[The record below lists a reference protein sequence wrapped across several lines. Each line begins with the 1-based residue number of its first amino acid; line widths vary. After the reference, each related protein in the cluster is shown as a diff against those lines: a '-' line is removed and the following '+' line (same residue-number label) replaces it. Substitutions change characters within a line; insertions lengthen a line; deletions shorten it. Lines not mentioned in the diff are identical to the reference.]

1 MIVEQQKNSVIEGL
15 IYAETK
21 LELWSS
27 YKISMQLGMQH
38 LKLGCEG
45 QLNVIGK

>member
-27 YKISMQLGMQH
+27 YKISMQLGIKN
-38 LKLGCEG
+38 LKLECEG
-45 QLNVIGK
+45 HFNAIGK